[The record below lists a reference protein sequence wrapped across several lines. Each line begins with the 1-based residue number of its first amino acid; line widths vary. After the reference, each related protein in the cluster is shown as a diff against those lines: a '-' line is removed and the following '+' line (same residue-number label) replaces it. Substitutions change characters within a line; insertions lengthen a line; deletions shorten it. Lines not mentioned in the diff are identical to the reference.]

1 MTFVL
6 GKIAYNNSWIWWVL
20 VGDGGGKRWFHHLCV
35 GEMFVYN
42 QIKCTLFVGD
52 FAIVIVSEESILIF
66 KMEVCV

>member
-1 MTFVL
+1 MSSC
-6 GKIAYNNSWIWWVL
+6 GRW
-20 VGDGGGKRWFHHLCV
+20 GGKRWFHHLCV

-52 FAIVIVSEESILIF
+52 FAIVIVSGESILIF

>member
-1 MTFVL
+1 MSSC
-6 GKIAYNNSWIWWVL
+6 GRW
-20 VGDGGGKRWFHHLCV
+20 GGKRWFHHLCV

-52 FAIVIVSEESILIF
+52 FAIVIVSEESIF